1 MIKYLQKQEYSSR
14 TKVFVKEKVEH
25 VTFNFTLEN
34 QVHRQG
40 EYFNDKWVVF
50 YSSLV
55 FAFWMTAN
63 PLELGFMSVR
73 CLLVQRLMNEFIQ
86 TELAC
91 GGRQQMRCKY
101 KWGSEMFYSKHWFD
115 CMKALGTF
123 SCSTSL
129 SLMFPL
135 TLPFQPELCMWFQ
148 MLQIYSIML
157 ISDTLVINHLFLCLF
172 ASSFV
177 SVCSP
182 PPCCTCSFSPCLHSL
197 IPLFLHVFACRFMNL
212 KMKSMVFEDSL
223 FEECYFEDITS
234 TNTFFKNCTFIATL
248 FYNTGREHTYKHSQ
262 VFYNRKIW
270 SCISKT
276 FKLEAFMCVSAGPE
290 KMQNKLYMDIYGKN
304 VMLLLL
310 CAPVLSLLFIDLSEV
325 SL

>member
-55 FAFWMTAN
+55 FAFWMTGN

-157 ISDTLVINHLFLCLF
+157 IWHSCDKSLVSLSLCIFLCLCLL
-172 ASSFV
+172 ST
-177 SVCSP
+177 SVLHLFIFSMP
-182 PPCCTCSFSPCLHSL
+182 PFLNSTVPPCVRLQVYEPENEVYGFWGFPLWGVLLWGHHLHQHL
-197 IPLFLHVFACRFMNL
+197 LQELHLYCHPFLQH
-212 KMKSMVFEDSL
+212 
-223 FEECYFEDITS
+223 
-234 TNTFFKNCTFIATL
+234 
-248 FYNTGREHTYKHSQ
+248 
-262 VFYNRKIW
+262 W
-270 SCISKT
+270 
-276 FKLEAFMCVSAGPE
+276 
-290 KMQNKLYMDIYGKN
+290 
-304 VMLLLL
+304 
-310 CAPVLSLLFIDLSEV
+310 
-325 SL
+325 

>member
-1 MIKYLQKQEYSSR
+1 MVKKKWHLCITIKRHWLFFPFSLRGKLWENFSLSSSYYGLTVWFPDMIKYLQKQEYSSR

-73 CLLVQRLMNEFIQ
+73 CLLVQCLMNEFIQ

-91 GGRQQMRCKY
+91 GGWQQMRCKY

-157 ISDTLVINHLFLCLF
+157 MPYLTLL
-172 ASSFV
+172 
-177 SVCSP
+177 
-182 PPCCTCSFSPCLHSL
+182 
-197 IPLFLHVFACRFMNL
+197 
-212 KMKSMVFEDSL
+212 
-223 FEECYFEDITS
+223 
-234 TNTFFKNCTFIATL
+234 
-248 FYNTGREHTYKHSQ
+248 
-262 VFYNRKIW
+262 W
-270 SCISKT
+270 
-276 FKLEAFMCVSAGPE
+276 
-290 KMQNKLYMDIYGKN
+290 
-304 VMLLLL
+304 
-310 CAPVLSLLFIDLSEV
+310 
-325 SL
+325 